1 MEAKPF
7 QPTTGTLIG
16 RFEKQRWAGDRA
28 EEIETVQFDATDYIL
43 NMSAAGLRK
52 VEDCNY
58 SSDAIGQAHV
68 DHEGPFSVYIEQAI
82 CTFFGVEAV
91 SDIKSTHLR
100 QAKAWLKSLPKKQYI
115 ARVSL
120 HTYLDL
126 PITAQHP
133 SQVQTLALRHAK
145 TLMGKTAYHVEFL
158 SSHCCN

>member
-28 EEIETVQFDATDYIL
+28 EEIETVEFDATDYIL

-58 SSDAIGQAHV
+58 SSDAMAKLMWTTRAHFQFTSNK
-68 DHEGPFSVYIEQAI
+68 PSVQ
-82 CTFFGVEAV
+82 FFGVEAV

>member
-28 EEIETVQFDATDYIL
+28 EEIETVEFDATDYIL

-68 DHEGPFSVYIEQAI
+68 DHEGPFSVHIEQAI

-115 ARVSL
+115 ARVNSP
-120 HTYLDL
+120 YLPGFTHHGPA
-126 PITAQHP
+126 PISGTDTGP
-133 SQVQTLALRHAK
+133 K
-145 TLMGKTAYHVEFL
+145 TREDIDG
-158 SSHCCN
+158 